1 MGKVDLYQRATDQ
14 IITAIESGADGEEWK
29 MPWTGFNNGL
39 PYNATTKAVYRGVNV
54 LMLWGAATGEAYPS
68 NEWSSYKQWQGRGAQ
83 VNKGERG
90 TIIVYCGSAS
100 REVENETGE
109 TEEKRFR
116 FLKYST
122 VFNAAQVS
130 GWESPETERPDL
142 AKRIESAESF
152 VANTEAVIRFGGGR
166 ALYTHTKDYIA
177 MPDWDQFTDTKT
189 ATATENAYGTLL
201 HELTH
206 WTGHERRCDRKF
218 SKRFGDQAY
227 AMEELVAE
235 LGAAFL
241 CAKIGITPAPRRDHA
256 QYIARWLRTMKA
268 DKRAIFTAASKASDA
283 VDFLNGLQ
291 AGEAVEAA

>member
-1 MGKVDLYQRATDQ
+1 MPKSDLYQTVTDQ
-14 IITAIESGADGEEWK
+14 IVTAIESGASDEEWK
-29 MPWTGFNNGL
+29 MPWGGFNNGL
-39 PYNATTKAVYRGVNV
+39 PFNPTTKATYRGVNV
-54 LMLWGAATGEAYPS
+54 LMLWGSAAAETYPT
-68 NEWSSYKQWQGRGAQ
+68 NEWASYKQWQGRDAQ

-90 TIIVYCGSAS
+90 TIIVYCGSSS
-100 REVENETGE
+100 REIENDAGE
-109 TEEKRFR
+109 TEEKSFR

-122 VFNAAQVS
+122 VFNAAQVA
-130 GWESPETERPDL
+130 GWESPKAERPNL
-142 AKRIESAESF
+142 AKRIDTAERF

-166 ALYTHTKDYIA
+166 AFYTHSKDYIA

-206 WTGHERRCDRKF
+206 WTGHARRCERKF
-218 SKRFGDQAY
+218 GKRFGDQAY
-227 AMEELVAE
+227 AVEELVAE

-256 QYIARWLRTMKA
+256 QYIAHWLKTMKA

-283 VDFLNGLQ
+283 VDFLNSLQ
-291 AGEAVEAA
+291 TERAAEAA